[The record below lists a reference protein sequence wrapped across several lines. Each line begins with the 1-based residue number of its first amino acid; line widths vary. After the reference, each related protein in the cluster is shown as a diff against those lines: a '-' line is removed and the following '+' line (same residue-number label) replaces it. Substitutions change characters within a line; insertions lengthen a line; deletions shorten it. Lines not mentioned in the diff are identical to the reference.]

1 MARLASERAY
11 MSGRRTTL
19 AEDRQAYHRSLA
31 RADKRATILGGA
43 LVLALVILCAREFL
57 QACCI

>member
-1 MARLASERAY
+1 MKP
-11 MSGRRTTL
+11 RTTL
-19 AEDRQAYHRSLA
+19 EEDREAYHRKLE

-43 LVLALVILCAREFL
+43 LVLALVILTAREFL